1 MKITSLSKQLSTAE
15 VAAVAQI
22 MSELY
27 SSGQPV
33 AKDAFLANLMT
44 ELNSLS
50 VNLATAI
57 DRRAEKSLLSESV
70 SKLDASCR
78 AFNSLLKHYM
88 QSSDLTMKLCAK
100 QLAEVLKKHG
110 GMRMLNHGSLAKV
123 GKVEALLADLASE
136 SVESLVRQL
145 PRAAESVAEMG
156 KCCNDVEQCIAV
168 ETGKNAQQG
177 SLLPAG
183 QIKSQLLQLINGR
196 LIVYLKGKA
205 IENPDNYTQFANNVV
220 ALIAKAN
227 SRVYANKKSDAETS
241 GSEPGNTEPQI
252 GIAG

>member
-1 MKITSLSKQLSTAE
+1 MIITSLSKQLSTAE

-22 MSELY
+22 MFELY
-27 SSGQPV
+27 GSGQPV

-78 AFNSLLKHYM
+78 AFNSLLKHYV

-100 QLAEVLKKHG
+100 QLTEVLKRHG
-110 GMRMLNHGSLAKV
+110 GMRMLNQGSFAKV
-123 GKVEALLADLASE
+123 GKVEALLADLAAE

-145 PRAAESVAEMG
+145 PRAAESVAEIG
-156 KCCNDVEQCIAV
+156 NCCNDVEQCIAA
-168 ETGKNAQQG
+168 ETGKNAQLG

-196 LIVYLKGKA
+196 LVVYLKGKV
-205 IENPDNYTQFANNVV
+205 IESPDNYTQFANNVV

-241 GSEPGNTEPQI
+241 GSEPANTEPQI

>member
-15 VAAVAQI
+15 VAAVAQV

-88 QSSDLTMKLCAK
+88 QSSDLTMKLCA
-100 QLAEVLKKHG
+100 
-110 GMRMLNHGSLAKV
+110 
-123 GKVEALLADLASE
+123 
-136 SVESLVRQL
+136 
-145 PRAAESVAEMG
+145 
-156 KCCNDVEQCIAV
+156 
-168 ETGKNAQQG
+168 
-177 SLLPAG
+177 
-183 QIKSQLLQLINGR
+183 
-196 LIVYLKGKA
+196 
-205 IENPDNYTQFANNVV
+205 
-220 ALIAKAN
+220 
-227 SRVYANKKSDAETS
+227 
-241 GSEPGNTEPQI
+241 
-252 GIAG
+252 